1 MDENKKVADLWN
13 EFLDRKNLSLTG
25 TTYDAWQFGVAPDEL
40 AQLVLEGKK
49 TATASAYD
57 GYDFYGERIPQVDDY
72 SIILDSK
79 NHPLCII
86 RTRRVKILKFSE
98 IDKNHAFK
106 EGEGDLSL
114 GYWQRE
120 HQKFFAK
127 ELRDYGKSFSEE
139 MKVVAEEFE
148 VVYLPDDHI

>member
-1 MDENKKVADLWN
+1 MDGNKKVTDLWN
-13 EFLDRKNLSLTG
+13 EFLGRKNLDVIDIR
-25 TTYDAWQFGVAPDEL
+25 YDAWQFGVEPDKL
-40 AQLVLEGKK
+40 GQLVLEGKK

-86 RTRRVKILKFSE
+86 RTNRVKILKFSE
-98 IDKNHAFK
+98 IDKNHALK

-120 HQKFFAK
+120 HQKFFTK
-127 ELRDYGKSFSEE
+127 ELKDYGKSFSEE

-148 VVYLPDDHI
+148 VVYVPDNHI